1 MGTFETSARR
11 GYRGVWEL
19 IKDYFY
25 GWWLQFSRTLIF
37 GAWLLV
43 AGVAAGLGSIALSE
57 LGLLLGFL
65 TFLLAPVV
73 LGYINP
79 GKSNIPFGSA
89 ERFPPS
95 NDENPGVPREND

>member
-37 GAWLLV
+37 GVWLLV
-43 AGVAAGLGSIALSE
+43 AAIAAGIGSVALPE
-57 LGLLLGFL
+57 LGLLLGLLAFS
-65 TFLLAPVV
+65 LAPVA
-73 LGYINP
+73 LGYLNP
-79 GKSNIPFGSA
+79 GKSNIPFGSS
-89 ERFPPS
+89 ERFPSS
-95 NDENPGVPREND
+95 NDSQSTAGEDER